1 MSRTY
6 MRKAERDQP
15 RPATAASRPADS
27 ERDVVRPLAVVRG
40 VQDERS
46 YLYQIIQTI
55 SAGPDLDT
63 ILHGVVRLVTEASG
77 CHACFI
83 YFLQDGSL
91 ELRAASETYRHLEGK
106 VTIPFGEG
114 LTGWVAK
121 TRRSA
126 HIRQNALEDPRV
138 RRAYFPEL
146 GDDVYQSLVSVP
158 IFARGGDVLGVITL
172 HAEAPHEFGR
182 DDVDF
187 LEHTASLVAGAVE
200 NARLYEEATR
210 RVRAL
215 TDLSR
220 LLEKIA
226 AARSADQVLTIVT
239 TGSRDLTGA
248 ARVEVYLLQPDHR
261 LALAAADPSRKERR
275 AVDATRLLADALQP
289 SSPETAARVAEELW
303 GTTEGVPLVAPMTLG
318 DEQVGLIA
326 ALLERPATEAPR
338 LIAAV
343 ASHAAMALRQHQL
356 IEALKEE
363 SLTKDLF
370 DALSRTPQRIDEV
383 RALAAR
389 LGVDLDASNL
399 VVHLAPREGTPPERH
414 PWREVL
420 QFIASRIAGQI
431 RGAAFEH
438 RERWSRGLLPLGDRS
453 AEEVIEIVRR
463 AEAEVRGSAAPV
475 VSIGISY
482 PCQRPEDF
490 PRAFREAE
498 AAADVGPLVRG
509 GPVAWFDEIGPYR
522 YVLESDG
529 GRDRY
534 QERIE
539 GIVQYDRRRRTRL
552 LETLEAY
559 LDRRGNAVTTA
570 RSLFIHPNTLRQR
583 LERIERLTG
592 LVLDREDWLSLGIAV
607 KATKLRQL
615 RTRTEGGRDG

>member
-1 MSRTY
+1 
-6 MRKAERDQP
+6 MRKVGRAGP
-15 RPATAASRPADS
+15 RPAPAAAPRPTDP
-27 ERDVVRPLAVVRG
+27 ERDAARPLAVVRG
-40 VQDERS
+40 VADERS

-55 SAGPDLDT
+55 SAGPDLDA
-63 ILHGVVRLVTEASG
+63 ILHGVVRLVTEATA

-83 YFLQDGSL
+83 YFLQEGWL
-91 ELRAASETYRHLEGK
+91 ELRAASEPYQHLEGR

-126 HIRQNALEDPRV
+126 YIRQNAQEDPRV

-182 DDVDF
+182 GDVEF
-187 LEHTASLVAGAVE
+187 LEHTASLVAGAIE

-220 LLEKIA
+220 LAERIA
-226 AARSADQVLTIVT
+226 GARSTEEVLGIVA
-239 TGSRDLTGA
+239 TGARQLTGA
-248 ARVEVYLLQPDHR
+248 VRAEVYLVQPDQQ
-261 LALAAADPSRKERR
+261 LTLAAADPPRKERR
-275 AVDATRLLADALQP
+275 AVDARRLLVDALQP
-289 SSPETAARVAEELW
+289 SSPEAVARVAEELW
-303 GTTEGVPLVAPMTLG
+303 GATEGVPLFAPMTLG
-318 DEQVGLIA
+318 DEQVGLVA
-326 ALLERPATEAPR
+326 ALLERPAAEGPR

-343 ASHAAMALRQHQL
+343 ASHAAVALRQHQL

-370 DALSRTPQRIDEV
+370 DALSRSPQRIDEV

-389 LGVDLDASNL
+389 LGLDLDAPNL
-399 VVHLAPREGTPPERH
+399 VVHLAPREGAPPGPH
-414 PWREVL
+414 PWRDVL

-431 RGAAFEH
+431 PGSALEH
-438 RERWSRGLLPLGDRS
+438 RERWSRGLLPLGGRS
-453 AEEVIEIVRR
+453 PEEVIEVVRR
-463 AEAEVRGSAAPV
+463 AEAEVRGAATPAV
-475 VSIGISY
+475 TIGLSY
-482 PCQRPEDF
+482 PCRRPEDF

-498 AAADVGPLVRG
+498 AAAEVGSLVRG
-509 GPVAWFDEIGPYR
+509 VPVTWFDEIGPYR
-522 YVLESDG
+522 YVLEGGS

-534 QERIE
+534 QERLE
-539 GIVQYDRRRRTRL
+539 AVVEYDRRRRTRL

-570 RSLFIHPNTLRQR
+570 RSLYIHPNTLRQR

-592 LVLDREDWLSLGIAV
+592 FALERVDWLSLALAV
-607 KATKLRQL
+607 KAVKLRQM
-615 RTRTEGGRDG
+615 RTRPEGGRDG